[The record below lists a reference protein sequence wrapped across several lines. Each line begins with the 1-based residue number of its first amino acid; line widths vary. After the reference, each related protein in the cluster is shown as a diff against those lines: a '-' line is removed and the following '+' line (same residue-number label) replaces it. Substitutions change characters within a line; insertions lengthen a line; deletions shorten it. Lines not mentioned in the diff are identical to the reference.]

1 MKNLKLRIM
10 QKMYQNLD
18 EMIEAKFL
26 MRDLLPMIGLW
37 TSKDDIELIALI
49 NLKQNLNYEEF

>member
-1 MKNLKLRIM
+1 
-10 QKMYQNLD
+10 MYQNLD